1 MTMACYRIDP
11 DRNVLCIN
19 VHVQPNART
28 TQACGLHGSALKVRL
43 AAPPLDGRANAL
55 LIDFLKEKLGVPA
68 SQISIARGHKARDK
82 LVEVSGA
89 SEAAV
94 GVIRAWEQT

>member
-1 MTMACYRIDP
+1 MPCYRIDR

-28 TQACGLHGSALKVRL
+28 TQACGLHGGALKVRL

-55 LIDFLKEKLGVPA
+55 LIDFLEEKLGVPA
-68 SQISIARGHKARDK
+68 NRISIVRGQKSRDK
-82 LVEVSGA
+82 LIEVSGA

-94 GVIRAWEQT
+94 AVIRAWEQT